1 VTDEEILQTLTKVV
15 RAQREN
21 YIASLRE
28 SIESDEAAGNEW
40 GARYWRERLAEI
52 EAMPAP

>member
-1 VTDEEILQTLTKVV
+1 MTDEEILQTLTKVV